1 LADGDVGSVRS
12 QAAVNSAAAPATAIS
27 RARFMCSST
36 FRVSRLRRIKST
48 QSDRA
53 HHELQAEPHRW

>member
-1 LADGDVGSVRS
+1 
-12 QAAVNSAAAPATAIS
+12 
-27 RARFMCSST
+27 
-36 FRVSRLRRIKST
+36 LRRIKST